1 MNDDKAIPGAG
12 MLRLPGDGSMSA
24 LALRVA
30 GVLLVAVMLYYPVGM
45 VIIHNIDNDLGFMA
59 PAAAPPDE
67 KKPDGKKPDGKMSGG
82 SRAVAVTAALIERET
97 DVNRWTPNDPFFLP
111 GSALDNMPNFQ
122 QGVIYAMSRFAIEMT
137 DQIGRIRGSSQVDKD
152 LDAAAGRLK
161 FPGDIWYF
169 DIATSW
175 APATPS
181 EQHYRAARR
190 ALVAYNQRLS
200 IGDAVFE
207 RRADNL
213 QITLERI
220 TADLGSASAIIDAH
234 VSNRAW
240 FLDFDADDIFYRTQG
255 RLYGYALIL
264 RGLRADFRSVIEER
278 ELGAAW
284 DQMLGSFRAAATL
297 DPLIVVNGAPD
308 GAFLPSHLAAQGF
321 YLLRARTQL
330 KEIANILLK

>member
-1 MNDDKAIPGAG
+1 
-12 MLRLPGDGSMSA
+12 MLRLPGDGSMRA

-30 GVLLVAVMLYYPVGM
+30 GVLLVAVLLYYPVGM
-45 VIIHNIDNDLGFMA
+45 ALIHNVDNDLDFMA
-59 PAAAPPDE
+59 PEAATSPETSPTE
-67 KKPDGKKPDGKMSGG
+67 KKRGAKMAGESQ
-82 SRAVAVTAALIERET
+82 AVAVAAGLIERET
-97 DVNRWTPNDPFFLP
+97 DINRWTMNDPFFLP
-111 GSALDNMPNFQ
+111 GAALDNMPNFQ

-152 LDAAAGRLK
+152 LDSAAGRLK

-181 EQHYRAARR
+181 EQHYRAARK
-190 ALVAYNQRLS
+190 ALVAYNRRLAA
-200 IGDAVFE
+200 GEAVFE

-220 TADLGSASAIIDAH
+220 TADLGSASAIIEEH
-234 VSNRAW
+234 VSNGAW
-240 FLDFDADDIFYRTQG
+240 FMDFDADDIFYRTQG

-264 RGLRADFRSVIEER
+264 RGLRADFQPVIEER

-284 DQMLGSFRAAATL
+284 DQMLESFRAASAL

-308 GAFLPSHLAAQGF
+308 GALLPSHLAAQGF